1 MNQFNKIKLNII
13 NGQLIALFLF
23 VVTLFISI
31 LLAYNEKLNLE
42 NKTPLFE
49 NDNILKIAIINRII
63 VVILGLYFVY
73 TSIIEKE
80 INNKN
85 NVQIITSLLALSA
98 SIIGLIDLI
107 NNYINLQRNNNIYNF
122 TI

>member
-1 MNQFNKIKLNII
+1 MNDLNKIRLNII

-23 VVTLFISI
+23 IATLFISI

-42 NKTPLFE
+42 NKKTLFK
-49 NDNILKIAIINRII
+49 NDNVLKIAIANRI
-63 VVILGLYFVY
+63 VVVLLGLYFVY

-85 NVQIITSLLALSA
+85 TLQIYSSILALTA
-98 SIIGLIDLI
+98 SVLGLIDLI
-107 NNYINLQRNNNIYNF
+107 NNYIELSNNN
-122 TI
+122 

>member
-1 MNQFNKIKLNII
+1 MNDLNKIRLNII

-23 VVTLFISI
+23 IVTLFISI
-31 LLAYNEKLNLE
+31 LLAYNEKLSLQ

-49 NDNILKIAIINRII
+49 NEDVLKIAIINKII

-85 NVQIITSLLALSA
+85 SIQIFTSILALLASLV
-98 SIIGLIDLI
+98 GLIDLI
-107 NNYINLQRNNNIYNF
+107 NNYINLQKNITSYNF

>member
-73 TSIIEKE
+73 TSIIEKD

>member
-1 MNQFNKIKLNII
+1 MNDLNKIRLNII

-23 VVTLFISI
+23 IATLFISI

-42 NKTPLFE
+42 NKKKLFK
-49 NDNILKIAIINRII
+49 NDNVLKIAIANRI
-63 VVILGLYFVY
+63 VVVLLGLYFVY

-85 NVQIITSLLALSA
+85 TLQIYSSILALTA
-98 SIIGLIDLI
+98 SVLGLIDLI
-107 NNYINLQRNNNIYNF
+107 NNYIELSNNN
-122 TI
+122 